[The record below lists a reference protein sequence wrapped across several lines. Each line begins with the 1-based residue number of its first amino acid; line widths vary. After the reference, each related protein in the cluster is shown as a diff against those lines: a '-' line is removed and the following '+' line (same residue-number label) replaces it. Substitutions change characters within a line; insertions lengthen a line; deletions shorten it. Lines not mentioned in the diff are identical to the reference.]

1 MTFKSHLRWS
11 NPSAEQLQLFRP
23 KKKKFKW
30 HFWLT
35 SRALMIQLSFIFL
48 IANWI
53 FDDQVSLMIK
63 DKTLAIDLNWNDFVD
78 LKFLV
83 NIWRNQIFELIE
95 RLKKFG
101 TGITFWIPFQRNV
114 ISKKSDFSR
123 KVLTNEIQSF
133 WAHKSLWRK
142 SNVLSVASVFKE
154 IILLF

>member
-11 NPSAEQLQLFRP
+11 NPSKQLLLFRP

-101 TGITFWIPFQRNV
+101 TGITFQRNV
-114 ISKKSDFSR
+114 ISKKRDFSR

-142 SNVLSVASVFKE
+142 CNAWSVASVFKE
-154 IILLF
+154 WNLLF

>member
-11 NPSAEQLQLFRP
+11 NPSKQLLLFRP

-78 LKFLV
+78 LKFLSTSDETRFS
-83 NIWRNQIFELIE
+83 NWSRDSKSLEHE
-95 RLKKFG
+95 SRFG
-101 TGITFWIPFQRNV
+101 FHFKGMSFQRKV
-114 ISKKSDFSR
+114 IFQEKSSQTKFNLFGHTR
-123 KVLTNEIQSF
+123 VFEEKVTY
-133 WAHKSLWRK
+133 
-142 SNVLSVASVFKE
+142 
-154 IILLF
+154 

>member
-78 LKFLV
+78 LKFLSTSDETRFS
-83 NIWRNQIFELIE
+83 NWSRDSKSLEHE
-95 RLKKFG
+95 SRFG
-101 TGITFWIPFQRNV
+101 FHFKGMSFQR
-114 ISKKSDFSR
+114 KGMFQEKSSQTKFNLFGLTR
-123 KVLTNEIQSF
+123 VFEEKVTY
-133 WAHKSLWRK
+133 
-142 SNVLSVASVFKE
+142 
-154 IILLF
+154 

>member
-11 NPSAEQLQLFRP
+11 NPSAEQLQLFQP
-23 KKKKFKW
+23 KKKKLKW

-78 LKFLV
+78 LKFLSTSDETRFS
-83 NIWRNQIFELIE
+83 NWSRDSKSLEHE
-95 RLKKFG
+95 SRFG
-101 TGITFWIPFQRNV
+101 FHFKGMSFQRKVIFQEKSSQTKFNLFGLTRVFEENV
-114 ISKKSDFSR
+114 
-123 KVLTNEIQSF
+123 T
-133 WAHKSLWRK
+133 H
-142 SNVLSVASVFKE
+142 
-154 IILLF
+154 